1 MNSVLWWSHNTCFAY
16 LSYLIAV
23 SIKKMTF
30 YGGAILLGG
39 IMSGKK
45 YVAPEWRYQYGDK
58 PKGKRMRL
66 LSVEEAQLANHFLR
80 RHIRHTMSNISPT
93 RYQHNFIHFHDTAEK
108 FWMSASRLLRAIKR
122 TPVPCIEHESMD
134 ELNELLN
141 SIFSDEGW
149 RWVRKEISQLK
160 KRENKTRIE
169 LSSELVSRLKGLMER
184 EGLRTIDE
192 AIFHLL
198 SLDVTLRMEEQLIVE
213 E

>member
-1 MNSVLWWSHNTCFAY
+1 
-16 LSYLIAV
+16 
-23 SIKKMTF
+23 
-30 YGGAILLGG
+30 
-39 IMSGKK
+39 
-45 YVAPEWRYQYGDK
+45 
-58 PKGKRMRL
+58 
-66 LSVEEAQLANHFLR
+66 
-80 RHIRHTMSNISPT
+80 
-93 RYQHNFIHFHDTAEK
+93 
-108 FWMSASRLLRAIKR
+108 
-122 TPVPCIEHESMD
+122 MD

-169 LSSELVSRLKGLMER
+169 LSSELVSKLKELMER

>member
-1 MNSVLWWSHNTCFAY
+1 MA
-16 LSYLIAV
+16 
-23 SIKKMTF
+23 SIKKMMF
-30 YGGAILLGG
+30 YGGTILLEV
-39 IMSGKK
+39 IMSGKN
-45 YVAPEWRYQYGDK
+45 YVAPEWRYKYGDK

-66 LSVEEAQLANHFLR
+66 LSVAEAQLANHFLR
-80 RHIRHTMSNISPT
+80 RHIRHTMSTISPI
-93 RYQHNFIHFHDTAEK
+93 RYQHNFVHFHDTAEK

-122 TPVPCIEHESMD
+122 TPISGIEHESMD

-169 LSSELVSRLKGLMER
+169 LSSELVARLKSIMKR
-184 EGLRTIDE
+184 EDLGSIDE
-192 AIFHLL
+192 AIDHLL

>member
-1 MNSVLWWSHNTCFAY
+1 
-16 LSYLIAV
+16 
-23 SIKKMTF
+23 
-30 YGGAILLGG
+30 
-39 IMSGKK
+39 MSGNQ

-66 LSVEEAQLANHFLR
+66 LSVAEAQLANHFLR
-80 RHIRHTMSNISPT
+80 RHIRHTMSSLSPT
-93 RYQHNFIHFHDTAEK
+93 RYQHNFVHYHDTAEK
-108 FWMSASRLLRAIKR
+108 FWVSASRLLRAVKR
-122 TPVPCIEHESMD
+122 TPSHGIEHQSMD

-169 LSSELVSRLKGLMER
+169 LSSELVSKLKGLMER